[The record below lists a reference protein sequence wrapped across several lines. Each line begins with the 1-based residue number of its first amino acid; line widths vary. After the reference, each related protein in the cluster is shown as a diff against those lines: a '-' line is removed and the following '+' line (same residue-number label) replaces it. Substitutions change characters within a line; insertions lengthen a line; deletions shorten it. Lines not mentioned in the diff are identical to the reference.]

1 MIQTVKL
8 AKLVLSD
15 INVRKAG
22 DDLIEQFA
30 ADISARGIL
39 QNLIVT
45 PVKKP
50 RGAFAVIAGSR
61 RFRALMLLAERG
73 EIVAADYDVPVMLLS
88 GDDATLS
95 ETSLAENFQRLA
107 MTPADE
113 CRAFQHFLGANGDLD
128 AVAKRFGITRRFVE
142 GRLRLASL
150 AEAIFDALA
159 SGEITLDMAKAYAST
174 QSHERQ
180 LMVWNSYG
188 KSAYHSADTI
198 RRVIANESMKSNDPV
213 ALLVGEDAYVAAGG
227 GIDRDLFSDA
237 GDSWTHPEI
246 AQTLAAALMEAEAKR
261 IGEERGLA
269 WIRPLASTSTWEAAR
284 GLYRVDLP
292 RQPLSVEEAARLEEV
307 ETRMGV
313 IQDEMENEELS
324 DDAYQALDAEF
335 EALCDEQN
343 KPGTAREKIVPPEL
357 APRVGLF
364 LTLESDGTM
373 ELDDTYYSE
382 TPLRVTMVD
391 EEDGGDAAEA
401 GESGEQDGEYEG
413 DDTEDDGTIVA
424 RTPTFRIEEGPAI
437 GGTHRGDGKADE
449 VDPAAAAPGGKAM
462 SQVLLD
468 QLAVQRRDVLGASII
483 ANPAL
488 ALDYML
494 FVMADQGNAGASY
507 NGTTIRAPSP
517 QDPVLA
523 SNVPATRARGY
534 LAEVHEGL
542 DDSWTESRD
551 MVTRFEAFRMLG
563 DEAKAAWLAWI
574 VAKSFEAKESYSTRQ
589 NPLQN
594 RLATL
599 LEVDVA
605 SWWRPTS
612 ENFFDRVPKGA
623 LLSLLDDVGG
633 PALSGRHASQ
643 KKGEISASCEKLF
656 AGEAVIEA
664 EVKEAALAWVPVA
677 MRFPVTEPKAEADP
691 EAAGTN
697 DDDDADTEID
707 LAALIGDDEDGLA
720 VLAADG
726 AETQGPDDGDT
737 EDGTMGG
744 HEAIDD
750 KADGVDDESPHV
762 FGDDDA
768 IGEWAEAAE

>member
-8 AKLVLSD
+8 ARLILSD

-30 ADISARGIL
+30 ADIFARGVL

-61 RFRALMLLAERG
+61 RYRALMLLAERG
-73 EIVAADYDVPVMLLS
+73 DIVAADYDVPVMTLS

-107 MTPADE
+107 MSPADE
-113 CRAFQHFLGANGDLD
+113 CRAFQHFLGENGDID
-128 AVAKRFGITRRFVE
+128 GVAKRFGISRRFVE
-142 GRLRLASL
+142 GRLRLANL
-150 AEAIFDALA
+150 AEPIFEALA
-159 SGEITLDMAKAYAST
+159 EGTITLDLAKAYAST

-180 LMVWNSYG
+180 MMVWNSYG
-188 KSAYHSADTI
+188 KSSYYGPDTI
-198 RRVIANESMKSNDPV
+198 RRVIANESMKSTDPV

-227 GIDRDLFSDA
+227 VVDRDLFSDA
-237 GDSWTHPEI
+237 GDSWLNPEI
-246 AQTLAAALMEAEAKR
+246 AQALAADRMESEAKR
-261 IGEERGLA
+261 IGEKRGLA
-269 WIRPLASTSTWEAAR
+269 WIRPIAGGSVWEAAR
-284 GLYRVDLP
+284 GLHRVDLP
-292 RQPLSVEEAARLEEV
+292 MAALTEEQAARIEEIDTRIGAI
-307 ETRMGV
+307 ET
-313 IQDEMENEELS
+313 EMENEEIEEEAY
-324 DDAYQALDAEF
+324 DALNAEYETLGEEVQTLRFHRPAL
-335 EALCDEQN
+335 L
-343 KPGTAREKIVPPEL
+343 PPEL
-357 APRVGLF
+357 TPRVGLF
-364 LTLESDGTM
+364 LTLENDGTM

-382 TPLRVTMVD
+382 TSLRVTLVD
-391 EEDGGDAAEA
+391 DEDEAGDEPGEGGDA
-401 GESGEQDGEYEG
+401 GDG
-413 DDTEDDGTIVA
+413 DDAPYIDGDGAIVA
-424 RTPTFRIEEGPAI
+424 RTPTFRIEEGPVR
-437 GGTHRGDGKADE
+437 GGPLAEGRGKADE

-468 QLAVQRRDVLGASII
+468 QLAVQRRDVLGAAII

-494 FVMADQGNAGASY
+494 FVMADQGHAGVAG

-523 SNVPATRARGY
+523 NSVPGARARDY
-534 LAEVHEGL
+534 LAEVHDGL
-542 DDSWTESRD
+542 DASWTGSGD

-589 NPLQN
+589 NALQN

-599 LEVDVA
+599 LDIDVA

-623 LLSLLDDVGG
+623 LLLLLDEVGG

-677 MRFPVTEPKAEADP
+677 MRFPVTEPKADADA
-691 EAAGTN
+691 EAAGG
-697 DDDDADTEID
+697 DDADAGTGID
-707 LAALIGDDEDGLA
+707 LAALIGDDEEALVA
-720 VLAADG
+720 VLSADG
-726 AETQGPDDGDT
+726 AEMGGPDDGDT
-737 EDGTMGG
+737 EDGTMDR

-750 KADGVDDESPHV
+750 EADGADDESPHV

-768 IGEWAEAAE
+768 VSEWAEAAE